1 MIALIAVLGVLTLLL
16 LIPFALAGFGFWV
29 WMLLHAI
36 RNDHLSGTSRVL
48 WAALV
53 WFLPLLGSVIY
64 FFAGRTA
71 ESHRLTMA

>member
-29 WMLLHAI
+29 WMLIHAI

-53 WFLPLLGSVIY
+53 WFL
-64 FFAGRTA
+64 
-71 ESHRLTMA
+71 LTGDSPAKLAADQQQRWAR